1 MRADPKRETIRRYTA
16 EAEDALMLARLLDK
30 AETCRSRGFLQSS
43 RFLSLHECI
52 LADKLVRGEK
62 LLPAL
67 FWGGFEGA
75 ERRCAVFY
83 PDYLTE
89 EEAREQSGVTVLR
102 ASCRPGTLTH
112 RDLLGSLMNAGVTRD
127 CIGDLL
133 VHEDF
138 CDILCLEETAPFLLE
153 NVSRA
158 GRETLRL
165 ELLSAPPAAPEEK
178 AELFRDTVA
187 SLRLD
192 AVLSSACRLSRGAAA
207 ELIAAGRVKLNDF
220 ECTKADRSVEAGD
233 VLSVRGHGRMVLE
246 AVEGLSRK
254 GRIVIVVK
262 RFL

>member
-1 MRADPKRETIRRYTA
+1 MRADPKSELLRRYA
-16 EAEDALMLARLLDK
+16 QDPEDRLMLAKLLDK
-30 AETCRSRGFLQSS
+30 AEGCRSRGYLQAT

-52 LADKLVRGEK
+52 LAERTIRGEK
-62 LLPAL
+62 LFPSLL
-67 FWGGFEGA
+67 WGGYEGA

-83 PDYLTE
+83 PEYLSE
-89 EEAREQSGVTVLR
+89 EEAREQSGVVALR
-102 ASCRPGTLTH
+102 ASFRPGSLSH

-138 CDILCLEETAPFLLE
+138 CDVLCLEETAPFLLD

-165 ELLSAPPAAPEEK
+165 SRLEGPPAAKEEK
-178 AELFRDTVA
+178 AESLRDTVA

-192 AVLSSACRLSRGAAA
+192 AVLASAFRLSRGAAA
-207 ELIAAGRVKLNDF
+207 ELIGAGRVKVNDF
-220 ECTKADRSVEAGD
+220 ECLKPDRPTEEGD
-233 VLSVRGHGRMVLE
+233 VFSVRGHGRALLE
-246 AVEGLSRK
+246 GVEGQSRK
-254 GRIVIVVK
+254 GRTVVRIK